1 MLSNPSPDV
10 APTVSLAIMYLM
22 SHRLTLALL
31 LLATAF
37 ALAHAFAVTVS
48 LYWYYWWFD
57 IVMHLWGGLLIA
69 LGIHALSSFRW
80 FPFRPT
86 TKTVLLGL
94 LCITIGWEIFEWSVG
109 LYDPN
114 AYMTSTLKDLF
125 FGFSG
130 GLLAHAM
137 LRSYRIK

>member
-1 MLSNPSPDV
+1 
-10 APTVSLAIMYLM
+10 MYLM
-22 SHRLTLALL
+22 SHRLTLAFL

-57 IVMHLWGGLLIA
+57 IVMHLWGGLLIG

-80 FPFRPT
+80 FPFKPT

-94 LCITIGWEIFEWSVG
+94 LCITISWEIFEWSVG

-114 AYMTSTLKDLF
+114 AYVTSTLKDLF